1 MKIAIAGDFV
11 PAFAGLDSVANEVKE
26 FLCHADFRI
35 INLECPLTNRGKPI
49 AKIGPSLRADSSC
62 VPGLTRLG
70 VDVVTLANNHV
81 NDYGAAGIADTL
93 EVCKSESIR
102 TVGAGMDIC
111 EASKPILLEK
121 DGERIAILNFVH
133 REFCV
138 AGEGIA
144 GANPFDLIHVLR
156 SIDEARKI
164 ADGMVVIV
172 HSGLEG
178 VHYPSPHS
186 VRKLRFIAEQQG
198 VRAVVRHHSHA
209 IQGAEV
215 WKDVPI
221 YYGLGNFYFP
231 YGNPSAS
238 WRNGVI
244 LMVDVPSNRPALT
257 SRMFVEFDDN
267 GNLKGAAESKW
278 CEKIF
283 CDSSAAIADGDK
295 LKAIWQG
302 VVRRSSRFYL
312 GSLYSSCDTIRRIL
326 VRLGVFGRMIPN
338 RRQLL
343 FLKNRISCETH
354 TEVLEDVINQL
365 MDDKGLR

>member
-1 MKIAIAGDFV
+1 
-11 PAFAGLDSVANEVKE
+11 
-26 FLCHADFRI
+26 
-35 INLECPLTNRGKPI
+35 
-49 AKIGPSLRADSSC
+49 
-62 VPGLTRLG
+62 
-70 VDVVTLANNHV
+70 
-81 NDYGAAGIADTL
+81 
-93 EVCKSESIR
+93 
-102 TVGAGMDIC
+102 
-111 EASKPILLEK
+111 
-121 DGERIAILNFVH
+121 
-133 REFCV
+133 
-138 AGEGIA
+138 
-144 GANPFDLIHVLR
+144 
-156 SIDEARKI
+156 
-164 ADGMVVIV
+164 
-172 HSGLEG
+172 
-178 VHYPSPHS
+178 
-186 VRKLRFIAEQQG
+186 
-198 VRAVVRHHSHA
+198 VVRHHSHA

-244 LMVDVPSNRPALT
+244 LMVDVPSNRPALM

-295 LKAIWQG
+295 LQAIWQG

-354 TEVLEDVINQL
+354 AEVLEDVINQL

>member
-11 PAFAGLDSVANEVKE
+11 PASARFVSATEEVKE

-35 INLECPLTNRGKPI
+35 INLECPLTNRGKAI
-49 AKIGPSLRADSSC
+49 AKIGPNIRADPSC
-62 VPGLTRLG
+62 ISGLTKLG

-81 NDYGAAGIADTL
+81 NDYGADGIADTL
-93 EVCKSESIR
+93 DACRSESIR
-102 TVGAGMDIC
+102 IVGAGMDIC
-111 EASKPILLEK
+111 EASKPIVLEK
-121 DGERIAILNFVH
+121 YGERIAILNFVH

-138 AGEGIA
+138 AGEGNA
-144 GANPFDLIHVLR
+144 GANPFDIIHVLR

-164 ADGMVVIV
+164 ADGMVVII

-186 VRKLRFIAEQQG
+186 VRNLRFIAEQQG

-215 WKDVPI
+215 WKGVPI
-221 YYGLGNFYFP
+221 YYGLGNFFFP
-231 YGNPSAS
+231 YGNQSAS
-238 WRNGVI
+238 WKNGLM

-267 GNLKGAAESKW
+267 GSLKGTSDGEW
-278 CEKIF
+278 CESVF
-283 CDSSAAIADGDK
+283 GDSSDAIADGGK

-302 VVRRSSRFYL
+302 VVRQSSRFYL
-312 GSLYSSCDTIRRIL
+312 GSLYSPGDMARRIL
-326 VRLGVFGRMIPN
+326 VRLGVFGRMVPN

-354 TEVLEDVINQL
+354 AEVLEDVVDQL
-365 MDDKGLR
+365 MRDKGLK